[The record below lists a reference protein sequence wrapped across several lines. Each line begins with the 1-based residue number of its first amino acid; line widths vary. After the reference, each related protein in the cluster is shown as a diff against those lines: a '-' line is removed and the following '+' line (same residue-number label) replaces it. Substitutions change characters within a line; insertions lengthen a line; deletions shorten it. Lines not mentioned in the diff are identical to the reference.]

1 MYAAYY
7 GSLPATISLIQNG
20 ADLDM
25 TETLGRFALFIA
37 TEQE

>member
-7 GSLPATISLIQNG
+7 ASLPATISLIQNG

-25 TETLGRFALFIA
+25 KGTDRKSVV
-37 TEQE
+37 